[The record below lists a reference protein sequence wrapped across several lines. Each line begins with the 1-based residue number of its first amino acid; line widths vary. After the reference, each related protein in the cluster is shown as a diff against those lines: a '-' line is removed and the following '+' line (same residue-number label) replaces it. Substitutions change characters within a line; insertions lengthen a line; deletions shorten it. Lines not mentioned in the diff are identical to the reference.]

1 MGTVV
6 DNFVAAKSLLLA
18 TEGTVAHAACSKGQR
33 DSLKKSV
40 ANTRVSSA
48 CLAQIVTLVR
58 ETPFLEDHRQE
69 LLQAIGT
76 KATADTA
83 TTEGRC
89 QNYEACLHFIPQYV
103 WSSMEDADG
112 PEELCKFL
120 VRGLKLFK
128 PSEGTYATISAG
140 LLLASEGPDNVEK
153 ALGYTAKAK
162 NQFLKACKGWFKA
175 ALAGVPEPSDLLRA
189 LPSSSAALQ
198 ELRPD
203 IYDCAFSHE
212 APAKI
217 PFRLAHVEIYKSGGW
232 WRMHAGKAATSSS
245 RQLAAHEQRS
255 AEEPGSVRDMM
266 QCMMQGFMSAM
277 QMQSSQAEL
286 PISFNGNT
294 RAARMGML
302 GHEVAG
308 RHRVPPG
315 PSGETSYRGAPPPAS
330 GGSFEVPPP
339 PRTDFETPPRPVVA
353 PYVAVSGEKS
363 ALPSDIPV
371 GAAAREET
379 AAAEPKCLKKSTTI
393 EEASKIALEA
403 ITSRSAAKAEKAAK
417 KKKEK
422 KEKTII
428 LKRPAAAAAPNEKP
442 TKALRSE
449 MKDMDSSKMRLDH
462 EASRTQFLLRIPWA
476 GSKARFLFERA
487 RCACTH
493 AHRYTRT
500 IYIHTRTHMHAQR
513 YTHAYAHT

>member
-1 MGTVV
+1 M
-6 DNFVAAKSLLLA
+6 
-18 TEGTVAHAACSKGQR
+18 
-33 DSLKKSV
+33 
-40 ANTRVSSA
+40 SSA

-83 TTEGRC
+83 TAEGRC

-103 WSSMEDADG
+103 WSSMQDADG

-140 LLLASEGPDNVEK
+140 LLLASEGPDNVDK
-153 ALGYTAKAK
+153 ALGYTPKAK
-162 NQFLKACKGWFKA
+162 KQFLKACKGWFKA

-245 RQLAAHEQRS
+245 RQLVAHEQRS
-255 AEEPGSVRDMM
+255 AEEPASMREMM
-266 QCMMQGFMSAM
+266 QCMMQGFMNVM
-277 QMQSSQAEL
+277 QMQPSQAEM
-286 PISFNGNT
+286 PMSFNGNT
-294 RAARMGML
+294 RAGRMGML
-302 GHEVAG
+302 SHAVAG
-308 RHRVPPG
+308 RHHVPLAPLDD
-315 PSGETSYRGAPPPAS
+315 TSYRVAPSPAS
-330 GGSFEVPPP
+330 GVSSEVHTPL
-339 PRTDFETPPRPVVA
+339 RTDFEFVTPPRHVVA
-353 PYVAVSGEKS
+353 PYTLEVAVSGEKS
-363 ALPSDIPV
+363 ALPSDIAAEPV

-393 EEASKIALEA
+393 EEASKIALVA
-403 ITSRSAAKAEKAAK
+403 ITSRLAAKAVKAAK

-422 KEKTII
+422 DTEKTII
-428 LKRPAAAAAPNEKP
+428 LKRPAAAAAPTEKP
-442 TKALRSE
+442 PKALRSE
-449 MKDMDSSKMRLDH
+449 MKDVDSSTMRLDH

-487 RCACTH
+487 RCACIH

-500 IYIHTRTHMHAQR
+500 IYIHTRTHIHLSLI
-513 YTHAYAHT
+513 HI